1 MLKVEV
7 TTELVGPARLDNN
20 EPVSLGLEYE
30 VYLEPVAA
38 WWAIA
43 EAEEVYFELPL
54 PADDVNKRSTAAIV
68 AADEATI
75 GKVEPLTRLVIGGA

>member
-38 WWAIA
+38 W
-43 EAEEVYFELPL
+43 
-54 PADDVNKRSTAAIV
+54 
-68 AADEATI
+68 
-75 GKVEPLTRLVIGGA
+75 

>member
-7 TTELVGPARLDNN
+7 TTELVGPAARLDNN
-20 EPVSLGLEYE
+20 EPVSLGLEYD
-30 VYLEPVAA
+30 VYLEPATPAA
-38 WWAIA
+38 AA
-43 EAEEVYFELPL
+43 GVYFELPL

>member
-1 MLKVEV
+1 M
-7 TTELVGPARLDNN
+7 ELEINFAAFLHSAVRQ
-20 EPVSLGLEYE
+20 VSLFAYIL
-30 VYLEPVAA
+30 
-38 WWAIA
+38 

-75 GKVEPLTRLVIGGA
+75 GKEEPLTRLVIGGA